1 MNKFILLAFM
11 VIISLGAFANSVDPK
26 SAAENP
32 AIPAKTENQMT
43 EEEMSQLIKRV
54 EEIRDMDKT
63 ELTAKEK
70 RALKTEMKDM
80 KKDVKERGGYVYISG
95 VGLILIIILIILLV

>member
-1 MNKFILLAFM
+1 
-11 VIISLGAFANSVDPK
+11 VIISLGAFASSAVPK
-26 SAAENP
+26 SATEDP

-43 EEEMSQLIKRV
+43 DEEMSQLIKRV

-70 RALKTEMKDM
+70 RALKTEMKEM
-80 KKDVKERGGYVYISG
+80 KKAVKERGGYVYIGGAS
-95 VGLILIIILIILLV
+95 LILIILLIILLV